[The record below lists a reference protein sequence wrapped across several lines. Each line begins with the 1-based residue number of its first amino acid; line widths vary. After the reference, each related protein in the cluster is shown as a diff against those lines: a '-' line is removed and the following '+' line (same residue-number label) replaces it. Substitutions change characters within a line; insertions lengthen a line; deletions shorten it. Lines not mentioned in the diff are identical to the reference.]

1 MRRLLMGSFF
11 AAVAMFV
18 WGFLFYVVSPAMD
31 AAIKTVADDASTQTM
46 LREHFTESGT
56 YFVPS
61 PNLPEEQLTQLHE
74 AGPLAM
80 VTVRRD
86 GAPPM
91 DPMVLVYGF
100 LHQWVVCLLLAVLL
114 LKAAPG
120 LAGYG
125 ARAGFVALAGFTAA
139 LFIDYGTTIWWY
151 SDRGFALTNLVHNTG
166 AWAAAG
172 LVLAWMPGAGR
183 SAAGRQ

>member
-1 MRRLLMGSFF
+1 MSRLLIGSFL

-31 AAIKTVADDASTQTM
+31 SAIKTVADDAAAQAV
-46 LREHFTESGT
+46 LRQHFPETGT

-61 PNLPEEQLTQLHE
+61 PDLPEAQLTPLHE
-74 AGPLAM
+74 SGPLAM
-80 VTVRRD
+80 VTVRQQ

-100 LHQWVVCLLLAVLL
+100 IHQWTVCVLLAVLL

-125 ARAGFVALAGFTAA
+125 ARAGFLALAGFTAA

-151 SDRGFALTNLVHNTG
+151 ADRGFALTNLVHNTG
-166 AWAAAG
+166 AWTVAG

-183 SAAGRQ
+183 AAAAR

>member
-11 AAVAMFV
+11 AAVAMFM

-139 LFIDYGTTIWWY
+139 
-151 SDRGFALTNLVHNTG
+151 RC
-166 AWAAAG
+166 
-172 LVLAWMPGAGR
+172 R
-183 SAAGRQ
+183 SSTWTWRATPSTASVARRTPQ